1 MEYSDIMNHDK
12 SDVVINITYDPSI
25 IDEKKINSL
34 EEKFPIK

>member
-12 SDVVINITYDPSI
+12 SNAVMIHLLLMR
-25 IDEKKINSL
+25 KKINSL